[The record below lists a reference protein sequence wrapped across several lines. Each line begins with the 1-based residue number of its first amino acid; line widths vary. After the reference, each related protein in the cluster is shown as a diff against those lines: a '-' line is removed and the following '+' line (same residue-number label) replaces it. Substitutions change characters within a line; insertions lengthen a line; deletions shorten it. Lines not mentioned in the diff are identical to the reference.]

1 MEHTQESSPADAI
14 KKIFNPEGCLTQFM
28 QSKSVTAM
36 KSFND
41 GHFLDFYFHRM
52 DDTLSNK
59 NLARAPVILGFHH
72 FTTIRTA

>member
-1 MEHTQESSPADAI
+1 
-14 KKIFNPEGCLTQFM
+14 M
-28 QSKSVTAM
+28 QSESVTAM

-52 DDTLSNK
+52 DDTLSN
-59 NLARAPVILGFHH
+59 NPARAGARAPVIFGFHH